1 MDGTLMGITAASLVA
16 ALEEPATVAERCF
29 AAFLLGRHG
38 FVALKTALMLPYKGL
53 GRGTLSRYTH
63 RAGKTEKIKNPPL
76 KSSEIQGHASGF
88 LSFFT
93 AKTEGPSLGLF
104 GTLDRECVELSS

>member
-1 MDGTLMGITAASLVA
+1 MAVRDGPLLPK
-16 ALEEPATVAERCF
+16 EPGGSSGCF

-38 FVALKTALMLPYKGL
+38 IVALKTALMLPYKGL

-76 KSSEIQGHASGF
+76 KSSEIKRQASGF